1 MLIFVK
7 VSAAELAQAA
17 EPSKKLNTEGVSLTA
32 ESTALPRAHKPFGL
46 SRQALRLVTK
56 SQQTSKITIL
66 SLRKYYGA

>member
-32 ESTALPRAHKPFGL
+32 ESTALPRARKPCIWTFKTGTCYEI
-46 SRQALRLVTK
+46 AANK
-56 SQQTSKITIL
+56 
-66 SLRKYYGA
+66 